1 MRPLA
6 HAFTAKA
13 KCLPALNAAA
23 RGFLRSGLHFAGG
36 NITAAAKPRRRDCGT
51 DGEAAAR
58 VAKIAPNHRTAVGQV
73 RLRRAELVKAK
84 PGWLAFAHQKA
95 DDMKTPEID
104 LCQDADGLKLQ
115 IGQALIALTLLENE
129 ARGEMRQSVLL
140 EIIAQQRSNIE
151 ALADAPMF

>member
-1 MRPLA
+1 
-6 HAFTAKA
+6 
-13 KCLPALNAAA
+13 
-23 RGFLRSGLHFAGG
+23 
-36 NITAAAKPRRRDCGT
+36 
-51 DGEAAAR
+51 
-58 VAKIAPNHRTAVGQV
+58 
-73 RLRRAELVKAK
+73 
-84 PGWLAFAHQKA
+84 
-95 DDMKTPEID
+95 MKTPEID